1 MKDLPT
7 ANRGTIEAKKF
18 LKSERMNPIYAE
30 GRLPVAH

>member
-7 ANRGTIEAKKF
+7 ANRGTIEAKRF

-30 GRLPVAH
+30 DQLLVVH